1 MCPFDLLIP
10 HGSRI
15 FMMTFLVMSLL
26 RLFSVMVSLIIR
38 MSANPGLVCY
48 VLTTLMLLLIFFL
61 AALILVMANIL
72 ALAAPTVLAANP
84 PVLFAMSS
92 PKVLLSALLTAVA
105 AMILSVFIAFVIK
118 FGSNRS
124 L

>member
-1 MCPFDLLIP
+1 MCPFDLLIL

-26 RLFSVMVSLIIR
+26 RLFSVMVFLIIR

-61 AALILVMANIL
+61 AALILVMASIL